1 MISML
6 IYTYIGGG
14 LHVEMLTGET
24 MSLPTAFSSTVD
36 NVKTEIQNQ
45 TGIPSNLQ
53 QLRFNGRKLEDSYT
67 LSDYELKYDSCLLV
81 LMRYQG

>member
-1 MISML
+1 MINML
-6 IYTYIGGG
+6 IYTYLGGG
-14 LHVEMLTGET
+14 WLHVEMLTGEK
-24 MSLPTAFSSTVD
+24 MSLSTVLSSTVD
-36 NVKTEIQNQ
+36 IKTEIQNQ

-67 LSDYELKYDSCLLV
+67 ISDYELKYDSCLLV